1 MADLPGASCC
11 PAPGVFRSFDIDT
24 SMTSGARNITLS
36 EDINRDLITMC
47 NGCYGTLN
55 DVNTQ
60 LKEDPSKKAKVNEH
74 LKKINKEYKGSQR
87 VHHIVEI
94 IYNNIGLENI
104 KKRIIKPLGLNI
116 AVHYGCHV
124 LKPHDNKPWETG
136 CEDPTFLDEMVEVAG
151 CKSIPYKNKLMC
163 CGAGGVSA
171 RE

>member
-24 SMTSGARNITLS
+24 WMTLGARNITLS

-74 LKKINKEYKGSQR
+74 LKKINKEYKGSLT
-87 VHHIVEI
+87 
-94 IYNNIGLENI
+94 GT
-104 KKRIIKPLGLNI
+104 
-116 AVHYGCHV
+116 
-124 LKPHDNKPWETG
+124 PH
-136 CEDPTFLDEMVEVAG
+136 C
-151 CKSIPYKNKLMC
+151 
-163 CGAGGVSA
+163 
-171 RE
+171 

>member
-1 MADLPGASCC
+1 MLLISEWQIY
-11 PAPGVFRSFDIDT
+11 PAHPAVLHLECSDPLT
-24 SMTSGARNITLS
+24 SIPWMTFGARDITLS

-74 LKKINKEYKGSQR
+74 LKKINKKYKGSQR
-87 VHHIVEI
+87 VRHIVEI

-124 LKPHDNKPWETG
+124 LKPHDNKPWKTG
-136 CEDPTFLDEMVEVAG
+136 CEDRCFSWMKWLKWQDANLSLT
-151 CKSIPYKNKLMC
+151 KIN
-163 CGAGGVSA
+163 
-171 RE
+171 